1 MKIGTAYTQTGLTI
15 RGAAFLGI
23 GLAFTGLALAAP
35 AHAQTLFNITTSE
48 SAYNQAAHSLG
59 SAHPVNVLY
68 TPTVGA
74 NSGNV
79 VYGATQLSKGGI
91 GVTFTSPSLLTA
103 SGGQADVD
111 VSGSFSTITL
121 TPTDPNT
128 GFGVLEFRPQG
139 LGGKGGSPAGDAY
152 DLSLTD
158 QFGQTQTFS
167 STFSKTNQEF
177 FGIIG
182 LNNELITKATLTSNA
197 PIGDIRQ
204 VRVAACRYAP
214 TAAVPEPSTLA
225 LIALPALGLI
235 LRRRVSRA

>member
-1 MKIGTAYTQTGLTI
+1 MHTQNRRAVCRLFALGATGS
-15 RGAAFLGI
+15 
-23 GLAFTGLALAAP
+23 ALAGLSCVTP

-48 SAYNQAAHSLG
+48 AAYNQAAHDLG

-79 VYGATQLSKGGI
+79 VYGATQAGKGGT

-111 VSGSFSTITL
+111 ISGAFSSITL
-121 TPTDPNT
+121 TPTNPNT
-128 GFGVLEFRPQG
+128 GFCVLEFRPQG
-139 LGGKGGSPAGDAY
+139 LGGKGGKPAGDAY
-152 DLSLTD
+152 NLSLTD
-158 QFGQTQTFS
+158 QFGQTQSFS

-182 LNNELITKATLTSNA
+182 LNNEVITSATLTSNA

-204 VRVAACRYAP
+204 VRVAACPYGA

-235 LRRRVSRA
+235 LRRRVSRS